1 MLEWIVAEK
10 NSASDEELE
19 LIKNYFKNGDTI
31 QQNEILFEV
40 EGAKSIFEM
49 HAPNPGYIYNLVSP
63 GDKVKIGDPIG
74 LISDQLLNE
83 LPKWKDLNQKDS
95 QVEDLLN
102 QRITKKAKEF
112 ALANNYDLSL
122 LSETETITE
131 EKVRLFFQGGNR
143 TNNNNSEF
151 KKCVLIGGGNG
162 SIQLREALQNNSN
175 TNIVGVFDDKINS
188 LESLGIPLLGGIK
201 KDIFQNYVQEKNTNT
216 AFISITSNMKIR
228 IEWHRFLMELKLM
241 NEVAVH
247 RNTNKAISAEIGPG
261 CVVMDNT
268 RLGAFSRLDENVFLS
283 AFVDVEHHVQI
294 GKNCT
299 FGPGVFISGGAHIGD
314 NCIFGSGVVI
324 EPGIIVGDNC
334 QIASG
339 SVITRDI
346 PSGSIVKLRNNI
358 IIN

>member
-1 MLEWIVAEK
+1 MFEWIVAEK

-40 EGAKSIFEM
+40 EGAKSVFEIY
-49 HAPNPGYIYNLVSP
+49 APSPGYIYNLISP

-74 LISDQLLNE
+74 VISDQILND
-83 LPKWKDLNQKDS
+83 LPKWRDLKHKDPQVQDS
-95 QVEDLLN
+95 LD

-131 EKVRLFFQGGNR
+131 EKVRLFFEGGNR
-143 TNNNNSEF
+143 TKNLNIQF
-151 KKCVLIGGGNG
+151 KKCVLIGAGNG

-175 TNIVGVFDDKINS
+175 TNIVGVFDDQSNS
-188 LESLGIPLLGGIK
+188 LESLGVPLVGGLK
-201 KDIFQNYVQEKNTNT
+201 KDVFQNFIQEKNINT

-241 NEVAVH
+241 NDVAVH
-247 RNTNKAISAEIGPG
+247 RDTNKAISAEIGLG

-294 GKNCT
+294 GKNST
-299 FGPGVFISGGAHIGD
+299 FGPGVFVSGGVLIGD

-324 EPGIIVGDNC
+324 EPGIVIGDNC

-346 PSGSIVKLRNNI
+346 PPGSIVKLRNNI